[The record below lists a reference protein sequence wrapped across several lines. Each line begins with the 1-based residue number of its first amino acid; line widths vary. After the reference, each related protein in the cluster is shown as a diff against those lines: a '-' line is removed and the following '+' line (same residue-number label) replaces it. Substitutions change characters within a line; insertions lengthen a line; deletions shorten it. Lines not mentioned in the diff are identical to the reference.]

1 MYHNFIVWYGMVWYG
16 MVWYGMVWYGMVWYG
31 MVWYGMYVCMYV
43 WDSGPAGPSPSG
55 GAGRSPGLGDPQTR
69 RAPPPGVGGM
79 LHEMIRTYFELS
91 QSHLNFN

>member
-31 MVWYGMYVCMYV
+31 MVCMYVCMYV